1 VITASVRCGAG
12 RVCITGATGFLGGAV
27 ARALVKQGADV
38 HVLAR
43 HSSDRGSLADVP
55 VTWHNGDVRMPQTLG
70 AFLEGASEVIHAAGH
85 LGRVGL
91 RESDYQLT
99 NVEGT
104 RNVLTAAKAV
114 STRVRVLHLSTAG
127 VLGPTT
133 ASGLPAEDAPLA
145 PSNAYE
151 RSKAAAEQIAREFA
165 ARGLAVIIA
174 RPAFV
179 YGPGDRHVLGLFR
192 AIEGGRFFFING
204 GRCVCHPTFIDD
216 AVTGMLQ
223 SLSHGRPGEAYHITG
238 ITPATFR
245 QLAETIAAAMGVE
258 APRLSI
264 PRWLASTGAVS
275 LEVLSKITG
284 RLPALS
290 RAGVAFFSENRAFSS
305 AKAYRE
311 LGYTPQYQLTK
322 GIERTVAWYRQHGWI
337 PDSQS

>member
-1 VITASVRCGAG
+1 MTASVRCRAG

-43 HSSDRGSLADVP
+43 HSSDRGPLADVP
-55 VTWHNGDVRMPQTLG
+55 VTWHCGDIRLPQTLG
-70 AFLEGASEVIHAAGH
+70 PFFEGASEVIHAAGH

-91 RESDYQLT
+91 PESEYQLT

-104 RNVLTAAKAV
+104 RNVLMAAQAV
-114 STRVRVLHLSTAG
+114 SARVRVLHLSTAG
-127 VLGPTT
+127 VLGPT
-133 ASGLPAEDAPLA
+133 ASRLPAEDAPLA

-151 RSKAAAEQIAREFA
+151 RSKAAAEQIALEFA

-192 AIEGGRFFFING
+192 AIKGGHFFFING

-216 AVTGMLQ
+216 AVTGMLL

-238 ITPATFR
+238 TTPATFR

-258 APRLSI
+258 VPRLSI

-290 RAGVAFFSENRAFSS
+290 RTGVAFFSENRAFSS
-305 AKAYRE
+305 AKAHRE

-337 PDSQS
+337 PDSPS